1 MQLVYSLF
9 LSTKYATASS
19 PAIANTASTP
29 GILRFEELGL
39 GVGEGVGA
47 GAEGVGVAVRAGV
60 GDGEVKGEGDSVG
73 EGEGEGVGVGEG
85 EGEGVGVGVGVV
97 SGASSPSSSSDDGV
111 GVGDGLGV
119 GVGVCSSDT
128 TSTLFSIPPALIKN
142 SPSGTPSVFISS
154 VKSPFESAMTL
165 IEVATF
171 RFTEVASSAAS
182 PDIAISF
189 LPVISNVT
197 GPIDTGNEIEKLTT
211 PVSSID
217 SSRGRVIV
225 PPGNVI
231 VIVCPEQVIVTVC
244 KNTGDNETRIF
255 FMFSAVTENT
265 FSPLGKSMPIKSRV
279 YLSFETGREIANE
292 DFNHTSSFGDAFPD
306 IDNVSPCTT
315 QGGTVNSVTSALE
328 IVTEAIPMNAQ
339 STNRPTHDTNWV
351 CFIFISTTPDQ
362 FIILIIILI

>member
-1 MQLVYSLF
+1 LQLFYSLF

-19 PAIANTASTP
+19 PAIANIASKP

-47 GAEGVGVAVRAGV
+47 GAEGVGVVVRAGV
-60 GDGEVKGEGDSVG
+60 GDGEVKGDGDSVG
-73 EGEGEGVGVGEG
+73 EGEGEGEG
-85 EGEGVGVGVGVV
+85 IGEGVGVGVVPGV
-97 SGASSPSSSSDDGV
+97 SSPSPPLDDGV

-128 TSTLFSIPPALIKN
+128 TSTVFSIPPAVIKN
-142 SPSGTPSVFISS
+142 SPNGTPPVFISS
-154 VKSPFESAMTL
+154 VKSPFESAVTL

-189 LPVISNVT
+189 LPLISNVT

-211 PVSSID
+211 PLSSID

-244 KNTGDNETRIF
+244 QNTGLNDTRIF

-265 FSPLGKSMPIKSRV
+265 FSPSGKSIPIKSRE
-279 YLSFETGREIANE
+279 YLSFETGREIAND
-292 DFNHTSSFGDAFPD
+292 DFKHTSSYGDAFPD

-315 QGGTVNSVTSALE
+315 TEGAFNSTTSALE

-339 STNRPTHDTNWV
+339 SNNTPTQDTNPI
-351 CFIFISTTPDQ
+351 CFIFISTPSNQ
-362 FIILIIILI
+362 FIIGIYR